1 MGYVFIRYSK
11 HDREFVT
18 GLSDDLEAAGVDVWR
33 GNEEIAPGQNW
44 GEAIQRAIVGADAV
58 LYVSSQSTMNSTLLA
73 SDLETAL
80 ENEVPVLPIV
90 LDFMGFK
97 HMPKLLYGITWLDFR
112 KGYEQTFE
120 DLIKRIPESAQSD
133 SPIEPKG
140 VQTKGY
146 VFISYAEEDTDFV
159 VHLREFLREKG
170 YGYWDYQDSNR
181 DYHTQLF
188 LELEDVIREASA
200 TLSVLSPSWKASPW
214 TPKEF
219 LFSQDVDTPV
229 FLLRAKEMEPT
240 LLTAG
245 VPYIDFVDN
254 KIGGFEKL
262 ELELKRKGLL

>member
-18 GLSDDLEAAGVDVWR
+18 QLSDDLESAGIDVWR
-33 GNEEIAPGQNW
+33 GVEEIAPGQNW
-44 GEAIQRAIVGADAV
+44 GEAIQQAIVNADAV
-58 LYVSSQSTMNSTLLA
+58 LYISSKSTMNSKLLVN
-73 SDLETAL
+73 DLELAV
-80 ENEVPVLPIV
+80 ENEVPILPIV

-112 KGYEQTFE
+112 KGYEQTLQ
-120 DLIKRIPESAQSD
+120 DLIQRIPESAHTD
-133 SPIEPKG
+133 IPIEPKAA
-140 VQTKGY
+140 QSKGY

-159 VHLREFLREKG
+159 VYLREFLRENG
-170 YGYWDYQDSNR
+170 YGYWDYQDSDR

-200 TLSVLSPSWKASPW
+200 TLSILSPAWKASPW

-219 LFSQDVDTPV
+219 LFSQDVETPV

-245 VPYIDFVDN
+245 VAYIDFVDN
-254 KIGGFEKL
+254 KAHGFDKL
-262 ELELKRKGLL
+262 ELELRRKGLL